1 MAKNDAPTT
10 ATTTLYEAAED
21 MLRVS
26 MLVYTLAFLRGQ
38 ARQPDTW
45 VRNASELLDLPLSLD
60 TCRKAI
66 EANMNEMMER
76 RNNSASSGNSSQEDD
91 NPHYQEAIGLL
102 HEGISKM
109 GGGEVDETTFDDKE
123 DPCLVAFG
131 DEREQTELVY
141 AIGVNPHKKRI
152 VVAFRGSVTKTDWK
166 TDASVKV
173 EKRKN
178 PLLDCFKDTNE
189 DPQQQQPATIGYHA
203 GFYRYLFEPPNQEGG
218 ETKAEE
224 ILRKVLEIYDAEEKR
239 DYDLYVTGHSLGGAL
254 STLFAFFVASK
265 VARLETTIIPTPIIC
280 VSLASPRPGDVG
292 FQSAFESLERTSFLR
307 HLRVV
312 NEKDPVTR
320 IPVNIRTFRHTG
332 VKLKLRQRGMMRRTT
347 REDGEETETNA
358 LDDDDDDL
366 PPFEIRYSS
375 CPNDASEGSGGS
387 RSIMNSISANSSESA
402 RDNSGTKIPRR
413 RRRLVRKMIPEQHS
427 CVAYYTNL
435 LESKDCLHQ
444 SGVTLDGL
452 YDALVGSIKTR
463 VENRRSR
470 RLLRRQKV
478 LQKFPLLNRAFGSS
492 SIINAED
499 NDSSDDSDNNSGID
513 DSCGSSS
520 NSFLWSS
527 GSTGSDKA

>member
-178 PLLDCFKDTNE
+178 PLLDCFQDDKEENTG

-203 GFYRYLFEPPNQEGG
+203 GFYRYLFEPPNNEG

-224 ILRKVLEIYDAEEKR
+224 ILRKVLEIYDDEEKR
-239 DYDLYVTGHSLGGAL
+239 DYSLYVTGHSLGGAL

-265 VARLETTIIPTPIIC
+265 VARLETNTIPTPIIC

-292 FQSAFESLERTSFLR
+292 FQSAFESLERTGLLR

-332 VKLKLRQRGMMRRTT
+332 VKLKLRQRGMRRTT
-347 REDGEETETNA
+347 REDGEETENNA
-358 LDDDDDDL
+358 VDDGDDDL

-375 CPNDASEGSGGS
+375 RPNDASEGRGGS
-387 RSIMNSISANSSESA
+387 NSIVDSISADSSESA
-402 RDNSGTKIPRR
+402 RDNSGTKTPRR

-427 CVAYYTNL
+427 CKAYYANL
-435 LESKDCLHQ
+435 LHTKDSLHQ

-452 YDALVGSIKTR
+452 YDALVDSIKMR
-463 VENRRSR
+463 VGNRRNR
-470 RLLRRQKV
+470 RLHRRQKI
-478 LQKFPLLNRAFGSS
+478 LKKFPLLNRAFGSG
-492 SIINAED
+492 IHVVDGED
-499 NDSSDDSDNNSGID
+499 DDSSDDSDD
-513 DSCGSSS
+513 PCGSSS

-527 GSTGSDKA
+527 GSMGSDEK